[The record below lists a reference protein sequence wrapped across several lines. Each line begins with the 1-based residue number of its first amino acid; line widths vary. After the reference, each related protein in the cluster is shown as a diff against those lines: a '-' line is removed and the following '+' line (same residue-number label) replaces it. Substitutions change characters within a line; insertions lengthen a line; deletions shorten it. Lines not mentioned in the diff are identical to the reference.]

1 LTSITAGAGSGRAKA
16 QGDVLPEER
25 LPPAQMVVVGA
36 QHVVAMF
43 GATVLAP
50 ILTGFDPNVAVL
62 FSGVG
67 TLIFFAAVAGKV
79 PSYLGSSFSF
89 IAVIIA
95 ATGYSGQGPN
105 PNLGIALGGIIA
117 AGALYAAI
125 GLAVA
130 LAGHRWVEW
139 LMPPVV
145 TGAVVAVIG
154 LNLAPIA
161 VKSASGGTIESAIA
175 LLTVTAVG
183 ATAVFAPRAWRRI
196 SILVGGGAA
205 YAGYCALANGL
216 GICDPIDFARIG
228 AAAWIGLPNFSLPAF
243 DARAVALIAP
253 VAVILVAENLGHV
266 KAVSVMTG
274 RNLDPYLGRAFIGDG
289 IATMIAGCGGG
300 TGVTTYAE
308 NIGVMAVT
316 KIYSSQVFVVA
327 ALFAIVLGFS
337 PKFGALILSIPRPV
351 IGGLSILL
359 FGLIAATA
367 ARIWVENKVDFSRPG
382 NLVTVGTA
390 VVLGAGNL
398 AIDLGGFALGG
409 IGTATFGAIILNQLL
424 GPRRREAARARPGSA
439 WGTHAELAR
448 AAQLTTMEETA
459 ASIAHEIKQPLTAI
473 IMHGNAGARWLA
485 NVPPSIEEAMA
496 ALKHIVADGHR
507 ATQVIDSMRAMFR
520 KDGGQTAE
528 LLDLNEVVRDVIALL
543 RDELDT
549 QGVTVRLELAGGLPP
564 VWGDRIQLQQVV
576 LNLVTNAVEAM
587 SGLRDRARVL
597 QVTTRLE
604 SPEHVVM
611 AIADSGTGIDPKN
624 AERIFEPFFT
634 TKLRGMGMGLSICR
648 SIVETND
655 GRLWV
660 SPGTP
665 HGSVFHVRLPRAA
678 ENASPPSA

>member
-1 LTSITAGAGSGRAKA
+1 M
-16 QGDVLPEER
+16 LPEER
-25 LPPAQMVVVGA
+25 LPAAQMAVVGL

-67 TLIFFAAVAGKV
+67 TLIFFVAVRGKV

-95 ATGYSGQGPN
+95 ATAYSGQGLN
-105 PNLGIALGGIIA
+105 PNLTVALGGIIA
-117 AGALYAAI
+117 AGALYTAI
-125 GLAVA
+125 GVAVSF
-130 LAGHRWVEW
+130 AGSGWVER
-139 LMPPVV
+139 LLPPVV

-175 LLTVTAVG
+175 LLTVMAVG
-183 ATAVFAPRAWRRI
+183 ATAVFAPRSWRRI
-196 SILVGGGAA
+196 SILIGGAA
-205 YAGYCALANGL
+205 AYAACCILANGF
-216 GICDPIDFARIG
+216 GIGESIDFARIG
-228 AAAWIGLPNFSLPAF
+228 AAAWVGLPGFSLPAF
-243 DARAVALIAP
+243 DAGAVALIAP

-266 KAVSVMTG
+266 KAVGVMTG

-289 IATMIAGCGGG
+289 IATMVAGCGGG

-337 PKFGALILSIPRPV
+337 PKFGAVILSIPRPV

-382 NLVTVGTA
+382 NLVTVGTSL
-390 VVLGAGNL
+390 VLGAGNL
-398 AIDLGGFALGG
+398 AINLGGFTLGG
-409 IGTATFGAIILNQLL
+409 IGTATFGAIIINQLL
-424 GPRRREAARARPGSA
+424 GNRAREAARARAGTA
-439 WGTHAELAR
+439 WATHAELAR
-448 AAQLTTMEETA
+448 AAQLTTMEEAA

-473 IMHGNAGARWLA
+473 IMHANAGARWLRNTPA
-485 NVPPSIEEAMA
+485 GIEEAMA

-520 KDGGQTAE
+520 KEGGQRAE
-528 LLDLNEVVRDVIALL
+528 LDLNDVVRDVLALL
-543 RDELDT
+543 RDELEAHA
-549 QGVTVRLELAGGLPP
+549 VTTRLDLAEPLAH

-576 LNLVTNAVEAM
+576 LNLVTNAIEAM
-587 SGLRDRARVL
+587 STLGDRARIL
-597 QVTTRLE
+597 QVTTHTDGRE
-604 SPEHVVM
+604 FVVM
-611 AIADSGTGIDPKN
+611 TISDSGSGIDPDN
-624 AERIFEPFFT
+624 VARIFDPFFT

-648 SIVETND
+648 SIVETHG
-655 GRLWV
+655 GRLSV

-665 HGSVFHVRLPRAA
+665 HGSVFQVRLPTAA
-678 ENASPPSA
+678 SNRSGA